1 VKDVQRALRIEDDG
15 DFGPKT
21 KRAVIVF
28 QKKNG
33 LYADGIV
40 GKNTWAKLDTH

>member
-1 VKDVQRALRIEDDG
+1 MLQRALGIEDDG
-15 DFGPKT
+15 DFGPNT
-21 KRAVIVF
+21 KKAVIAF

-40 GKNTWAKLDTH
+40 GKNTWARLNTD